1 MEKVFQNTATRVL
14 LALMC
19 CALWGSAFPFV
30 KIGYELFAVEGAG
43 SEILFAGIRFFMA
56 GIMTLCIACFLKKGF
71 AKPKRAL
78 VPGICGQGLLQ
89 TTGQYVCFYIGLAHC
104 TGAKGS
110 VMSGTT
116 AFFAILAAH
125 FMTKDEKLSTRK
137 VLGCLIGFLGVIA
150 VNLAPGSMEGG
161 FALSG
166 EGLVLLSAVFYGV
179 SSVTLKRLSKREA
192 PEVITAYQLLFG
204 GAVLILA
211 GCIGGGKIS
220 VVTPRGLLVLVYL
233 AGLSTVAFTVWS
245 FLLKYNPISKV
256 SIFSFS
262 IPVFGVALSA
272 IFLGEQVFTI
282 QNLAGLALVGAGIV
296 IVNTVSCKGQPDS
309 VQ

>member
-1 MEKVFQNTATRVL
+1 
-14 LALMC
+14 LMC

-30 KIGYELFAVEGAG
+30 KIGFELFDIGGPG
-43 SEILFAGIRFFMA
+43 SQILFAGIRFFLA
-56 GIMTLCIACFLKKGF
+56 GILTLGIACFLQKGF
-71 AKPKRAL
+71 ARPKRE
-78 VPGICGQGLLQ
+78 VIPGICGQGLLQ
-89 TTGQYVCFYIGLAHC
+89 TTGQYVCFYTGLANC

-125 FMTKDEKLSTRK
+125 FMTKDEKLTTRK
-137 VLGCLIGFLGVIA
+137 VLGCLVGFLGVIV
-150 VNLAPGSMEGG
+150 VNLAPGSLEGG

-166 EGLVLLSAVFYGV
+166 EGLVLLSAVFYGI
-179 SSVTLKRLSKREA
+179 SSVTLKRLSARET

-204 GAVLILA
+204 GAVLILV
-211 GCIGGGKIS
+211 GWISGGRITT
-220 VVTPRGLLVLVYL
+220 VTPRGLLVLFYL
-233 AGLSTVAFTVWS
+233 ALLSTIAFTVWS
-245 FLLKYNPISKV
+245 FLLKYNPVSKV

-282 QNLAGLALVGAGIV
+282 QNLAGLALVGIGIV
-296 IVNTVSCKGQPDS
+296 VVNTVSSCKGQPDS